1 MKKIVIFNDFLDIN
15 SDTDAIFVGYVENK
29 LFLEKESVMLSR
41 AHRQPNRIYS
51 TKGIHPAI
59 CASET
64 QGRYYILIPLS
75 KTSET
80 YEQQEAEQDDT
91 KSVETQ

>member
-1 MKKIVIFNDFLDIN
+1 MKKIVVFNDFLDIN
-15 SDTDAIFVGYVENK
+15 SDTEAVFVGYVENK

-41 AHRQPNRIYS
+41 SHRQFNRIYS
-51 TKGIHPAI
+51 IKGIHPTI

-64 QGRYYILIPLS
+64 QGRYYILVPLS
-75 KTSET
+75 KASEP
-80 YEQQEAEQDDT
+80 YEQQKAEQDDT